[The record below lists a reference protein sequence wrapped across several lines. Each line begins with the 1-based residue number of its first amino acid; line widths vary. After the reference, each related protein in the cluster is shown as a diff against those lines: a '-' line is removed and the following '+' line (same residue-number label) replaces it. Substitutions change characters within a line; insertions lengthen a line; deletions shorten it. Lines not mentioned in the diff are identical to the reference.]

1 MKKQAGFTLIELM
14 IVVAIIAILAA
25 IAIPAY
31 NGYIEG
37 TKVTAVSD
45 AFDKA
50 VNLTRAEFHKR
61 STQLSTGMGL
71 DPATIDAG
79 WLIDQINPEEKRAPD
94 GNPQYG
100 ATATDGG
107 AIAVTMTGTGIGDG
121 STVVTIARNAYDVD
135 GDSSNELEARTVEIT
150 ENGSVT
156 VTVP

>member
-1 MKKQAGFTLIELM
+1 MKKVQSGFTLIELM

-37 TKVTAVSD
+37 TKVTAVSE

-71 DPATIDAG
+71 DPATIDAA
-79 WLIDQINPEEKRAPD
+79 WLRTQINPEGKRAPD
-94 GNPQYG
+94 GNPQY
-100 ATATDGG
+100 ADAPTAGG
-107 AIAVTMTGTGIGDG
+107 VIGVTMVGTGIGDG
-121 STVVTIARNAYDVD
+121 ATVVTITRLAYNVD
-135 GDSSNELEARTVEIT
+135 GDADDELLARTVTIS
-150 ENGSVT
+150 ENGT
-156 VTVP
+156 VTVL